1 MTNKNSINSSNLIS
15 PIDFAREMLKNTAE
29 DGTLYLNEWCD
40 DNNYKVNIEWRKE
53 NLEEIICK
61 FNALVKDLKVIAD
74 FTNEFAVGVEMIP
87 EMLID
92 DSVTD
97 TYYNFVAPFE
107 SENKED
113 FCNPIFHYG
122 GAVCFFLLLSGH
134 QRKHNHLF
142 SPIFPILWKDYQPE
156 TRNGEGRYSAYGKTD
171 RIQLADGC
179 PL

>member
-1 MTNKNSINSSNLIS
+1 MLNKNTVDFSKNIS
-15 PIDFAREMLKNTAE
+15 PVDFARDMFKNTAE

-40 DNNYKVNIEWRKE
+40 DNNYKVNIEWTKE

-113 FCNPIFHYG
+113 LNAEIIDRVSEGVWGNRLIRHAQRLCRLFAL
-122 GAVCFFLLLSGH
+122 GAPKIVVENEEKMLIASLAVHSF
-134 QRKHNHLF
+134 
-142 SPIFPILWKDYQPE
+142 
-156 TRNGEGRYSAYGKTD
+156 GESIEKVG
-171 RIQLADGC
+171 
-179 PL
+179 